1 MQNELLAKHPD
12 AELAVYAFWFDMLDS
27 DSRSRWPKDLLTDRR
42 VTHFWDEKKVVG
54 RWFASHPD
62 YGGLYGGPV
71 LWDAY
76 LLYDRNARW
85 EKAPSD
91 LVSWGFTIVRTRERL
106 EKDLQ
111 KLWSASQPSKEVQ

>member
-12 AELAVYAFWFDMLDS
+12 RELAVYAIWFNMVGS
-27 DSRSRWPKDLLTDRR
+27 DDRSRWPAGLLTDRR
-42 VTHFWDEKKVVG
+42 VTHFWDEEKVVG
-54 RWFASHPD
+54 RWFATQPE

-106 EKDLQ
+106 QSGL
-111 KLWSASQPSKEVQ
+111 LRLRSAPPPSEEVR